1 MILNLQLSPTI
12 YRGESLKKCNAKLTF
27 FKKNTIFFRKK
38 LKRTTLQLTGFNN
51 AYFFLPFSTLFNNM
65 LDFAYLGFRRFQ
77 TLTLVSSFRGEGI
90 KHLKHL
96 KLFSTTN
103 LTNSNLV
110 WDFSIEISTTRN
122 VSGIEDSHI

>member
-51 AYFFLPFSTLFNNM
+51 TYFFLPFSTLLNNM
-65 LDFAYLGFRRFQ
+65 LDFAYLGFRRVQ
-77 TLTLVSSFRGEGI
+77 KVSNADAGFRCQEERI

-122 VSGIEDSHI
+122 VLE